1 MPPRR
6 RTRGQESRTDTPPP
20 PPPQPI
26 NEQVVNLLEA
36 VMRMSATQ
44 TVHVK
49 DKNERL
55 RDFCRIFDA
64 QFDGRQDPIA
74 ADRWLKAIRRA
85 FSQVDTPSEFWV
97 DFAVYRLTGDAVI
110 WWKNLS
116 IQRDMTGVDWEV
128 FEGLFRD
135 NYFNA
140 GHRRMLA
147 DMFENIEQ
155 GGMTVNEY
163 YTRFME
169 LSQYAGRADESLL
182 LSKFLMR
189 LRPTIRN
196 RIYTQEFRKLTDCLA
211 AAILAETNFRDIQ
224 PPRNQPSGSRDR
236 KMTKKNQEGWRG
248 PNYATSGSG
257 TSSGSSG
264 RSSPY
269 GNCYNCGQQGHLKKA
284 CPYPQRFQSSRG
296 GASGS
301 HSDSASFQGQPMH
314 HPSHASSPAF
324 ASPDPQRQYVPQYRA
339 PTLGFGQNV
348 PQNFQVPQAS
358 GSRGTSSYNMG
369 SNASGGR
376 SGKGRGKG
384 RGTGQA
390 YAATVEE
397 ECDHSGRG
405 VIDGMVLISRS
416 WAHALFDTG
425 ASHSFISLLFANTLG
440 LGFEN
445 LSMPLSLETP
455 LGKAHDL
462 TLCCKSVSIRIDDRR
477 FSDDLIVMP
486 MGQFDVIFGMDWLTK
501 YRAQIDCYNKRVI
514 LYTKNDKVVYQATQG
529 MKQLSPILKTLFG
542 GKKRLETYGNVF
554 AIHWETSKVNQY
566 SQRDLNLRQRRWIEY
581 MEDYD
586 FNLQYH
592 PGKANV
598 VADALSRKSHGILAN
613 LALEDWKRTMVI
625 GDYDLCLQEDEVT
638 TRVYNVVATPSVLQ
652 RVKQR
657 LGN

>member
-26 NEQVVNLLEA
+26 NEQLVNLLEA

-110 WWKNLS
+110 WWENLL

-169 LSQYAGRADESLL
+169 LFQYAGRADESLL

-236 KMTKKNQEGWRG
+236 KMTKKNQGGWRG

-284 CPYPQRFQSSRG
+284 SIQIRLLSKANLCTIHLMHHLQHLFLLT
-296 GASGS
+296 
-301 HSDSASFQGQPMH
+301 HSASMFRNTNINTVHLLWDLARMFLKIFRFH
-314 HPSHASSPAF
+314 KH
-324 ASPDPQRQYVPQYRA
+324 
-339 PTLGFGQNV
+339 LGV
-348 PQNFQVPQAS
+348 VALQATTWVLMLV
-358 GSRGTSSYNMG
+358 GAVQER
-369 SNASGGR
+369 
-376 SGKGRGKG
+376 
-384 RGTGQA
+384 
-390 YAATVEE
+390 EE
-397 ECDHSGRG
+397 EKEGAPDRLMLPQLRRS
-405 VIDGMVLISRS
+405 VI
-416 WAHALFDTG
+416 T
-425 ASHSFISLLFANTLG
+425 
-440 LGFEN
+440 
-445 LSMPLSLETP
+445 
-455 LGKAHDL
+455 
-462 TLCCKSVSIRIDDRR
+462 
-477 FSDDLIVMP
+477 
-486 MGQFDVIFGMDWLTK
+486 
-501 YRAQIDCYNKRVI
+501 RAE
-514 LYTKNDKVVYQATQG
+514 G
-529 MKQLSPILKTLFG
+529 
-542 GKKRLETYGNVF
+542 
-554 AIHWETSKVNQY
+554 
-566 SQRDLNLRQRRWIEY
+566 
-581 MEDYD
+581 
-586 FNLQYH
+586 
-592 PGKANV
+592 
-598 VADALSRKSHGILAN
+598 
-613 LALEDWKRTMVI
+613 
-625 GDYDLCLQEDEVT
+625 
-638 TRVYNVVATPSVLQ
+638 
-652 RVKQR
+652 
-657 LGN
+657 

>member
-110 WWKNLS
+110 WWENLS

-284 CPYPQRFQSSRG
+284 CPYPRRFQSSRG

-554 AIHWETSKVNQY
+554 AIHGETSKVNQY

>member
-110 WWKNLS
+110 WWENLS

-236 KMTKKNQEGWRG
+236 KMTKKNQEGWHG

-284 CPYPQRFQSSRG
+284 CPYPRRFQSSCG

-405 VIDGMVLISRS
+405 VIDGS
-416 WAHALFDTG
+416 AHAD
-425 ASHSFISLLFANTLG
+425 
-440 LGFEN
+440 
-445 LSMPLSLETP
+445 
-455 LGKAHDL
+455 
-462 TLCCKSVSIRIDDRR
+462 
-477 FSDDLIVMP
+477 
-486 MGQFDVIFGMDWLTK
+486 
-501 YRAQIDCYNKRVI
+501 
-514 LYTKNDKVVYQATQG
+514 
-529 MKQLSPILKTLFG
+529 
-542 GKKRLETYGNVF
+542 
-554 AIHWETSKVNQY
+554 
-566 SQRDLNLRQRRWIEY
+566 
-581 MEDYD
+581 
-586 FNLQYH
+586 
-592 PGKANV
+592 
-598 VADALSRKSHGILAN
+598 
-613 LALEDWKRTMVI
+613 
-625 GDYDLCLQEDEVT
+625 
-638 TRVYNVVATPSVLQ
+638 
-652 RVKQR
+652 
-657 LGN
+657 

>member
-110 WWKNLS
+110 WWENLS

-135 NYFNA
+135 NYFNV

-163 YTRFME
+163 YTKFME

-284 CPYPQRFQSSRG
+284 CPYPRRFQSSRG

-301 HSDSASFQGQPMH
+301 HSDLASFQGQPMH

-390 YAATVEE
+390 YAATAEE

-405 VIDGMVLISRS
+405 VIDGS
-416 WAHALFDTG
+416 AHAD
-425 ASHSFISLLFANTLG
+425 
-440 LGFEN
+440 
-445 LSMPLSLETP
+445 
-455 LGKAHDL
+455 
-462 TLCCKSVSIRIDDRR
+462 
-477 FSDDLIVMP
+477 
-486 MGQFDVIFGMDWLTK
+486 
-501 YRAQIDCYNKRVI
+501 
-514 LYTKNDKVVYQATQG
+514 
-529 MKQLSPILKTLFG
+529 
-542 GKKRLETYGNVF
+542 
-554 AIHWETSKVNQY
+554 
-566 SQRDLNLRQRRWIEY
+566 
-581 MEDYD
+581 
-586 FNLQYH
+586 
-592 PGKANV
+592 
-598 VADALSRKSHGILAN
+598 
-613 LALEDWKRTMVI
+613 
-625 GDYDLCLQEDEVT
+625 
-638 TRVYNVVATPSVLQ
+638 
-652 RVKQR
+652 
-657 LGN
+657 